1 MKLSEFRDDA
11 ALDLI
16 ADIIEPATEILADPA
31 IKEAFGRS
39 KMAAIKTAIKNHK
52 NAIKEIVARL
62 DGKNPD
68 EYHFTALSL
77 PIKLLTMFNDPELQQ
92 LFTLSGQTEGENACS
107 SASENIE
114 V

>member
-1 MKLSEFRDDA
+1 MKLSEFKDDA
-11 ALDLI
+11 ALELI

-31 IKEAFGRS
+31 IKDAFSRS
-39 KMAAIKTAIKNHK
+39 KMAAIKVAIKSHK

-62 DGKNPD
+62 DGKKPE

-77 PIKLLTMFNDPELQQ
+77 PIKLLSMFNDPDLQQ
-92 LFTLSGQTEGENACS
+92 LFTSSGQTADETACS

-114 V
+114 E

>member
-31 IKEAFGRS
+31 IKEAFSRS
-39 KMAAIKTAIKNHK
+39 KMAAIKVAIKSHK
-52 NAIKEIVARL
+52 NAIREIVARL
-62 DGKNPD
+62 DGKNPE

-77 PIKLLTMFNDPELQQ
+77 PVKLLTLLNDPELQQ

-107 SASENIE
+107 SASENTE
-114 V
+114 A

>member
-31 IKEAFGRS
+31 IKEAFSHS
-39 KMAAIKTAIKNHK
+39 KMAAIKVAIKNHK
-52 NAIKEIVARL
+52 SAIKEIIARL
-62 DGKNPD
+62 DGKAPD
-68 EYHFTALSL
+68 ECHFTALSL
-77 PIKLLTMFNDPELQQ
+77 PVKLLTLLNDPELQQ

-107 SASENIE
+107 SASENTE
-114 V
+114 A

>member
-31 IKEAFGRS
+31 IKEAFSHS
-39 KMAAIKTAIKNHK
+39 KIAAIKVAIKNHK
-52 NAIKEIVARL
+52 SAIKEIIARL
-62 DGKNPD
+62 DGKTP
-68 EYHFTALSL
+68 EECHFTALSL
-77 PIKLLTMFNDPELQQ
+77 PVKLLTLLNDPELQQ

-107 SASENIE
+107 SASENTE
-114 V
+114 A